1 MINENKLNIAD
12 LLKYFWSKRLLIV
25 VLSTIFSITIVTY
38 TLLLPNQ
45 YTSSALLAPVKKS
58 EAANIPSSFSGL
70 GSLIG
75 GTDISRL
82 LGGSAVDDKEIFIG
96 TLNSVSFFEKFV
108 DDELL
113 IYLFAAKKYNHETKE
128 IVIDPKIYDE
138 ENKIWVRKLSG
149 PYFNLKPSIQEA
161 HEAFHKK
168 FTVNVNKQNFL
179 VEVSYT
185 HISPIVAQLVV
196 EKVVDSLNAYLRE
209 KTKEES
215 EKSIRYLQEQIQ
227 NNTLIDVQDS
237 LNLLITQNIQSAMF
251 AEVNKDF
258 AYEYINYPIIP
269 ELKSGPS
276 RALIC
281 IFGFLAFLISLLLV
295 LTVNYSRRR

>member
-1 MINENKLNIAD
+1 
-12 LLKYFWSKRLLIV
+12 
-25 VLSTIFSITIVTY
+25 
-38 TLLLPNQ
+38 LLPNQ